1 MFKLTKLV
9 TKKNYCSFQKPKNF
23 LGDPNN
29 FKRKQI
35 TRNFHVS
42 PCKQNFIQISVS
54 LKKIKTKEKPR
65 DISLNT
71 EKMINLFKNDPNK
84 WVESPNGLA
93 YAEELINAQ
102 AIDLGSNVF
111 EFKLKNHLQYE
122 IESPSLF
129 VRKSQREIWEDVY
142 DSTKNCLKKNALVFF
157 IGN

>member
-9 TKKNYCSFQKPKNF
+9 TKKNYCSFQKPKNP

-35 TRNFHVS
+35 
-42 PCKQNFIQISVS
+42 SVS
-54 LKKIKTKEKPR
+54 LKKKKNKEKLR

-111 EFKLKNHLQYE
+111 EFKLKTHLQYE

-142 DSTKNCLKKNALVFF
+142 DSTKNFLKKNALVFF